1 MKKFF
6 LLLILIFSC
15 FFSFGQLSKTHY
27 LPPIAFSSDYYGFN
41 SGPWKGE
48 YIYISTPSTSSVTF
62 NIKEVGGALIT
73 GEVSNSNPYVHEIRE
88 TVLPPYQLGVNFP
101 LPSSRLSVSA
111 DSTFSV
117 AQIPPSENATSTS
130 IIYSDKGYII
140 DASEPIYVAVR
151 AQNNVHAS
159 K

>member
-27 LPPIAFSSDYYGFN
+27 LPPIAFSSHYYGLR
-41 SGPWKGE
+41 SGPFEGE

-62 NIKEVGGALIT
+62 NIKEVGGATIS
-73 GEVSNSNPYVHEIRE
+73 GEVSNSTPYVY
-88 TVLPPYQLGVNFP
+88 TVRNPSTFPPFIYGVNYP
-101 LPSSRLSVSA
+101 ITSSRLSVSV
-111 DSTFSV
+111 DSTFDPF
-117 AQIPPSENATSTS
+117 QIPPSENATSTS

-140 DASEPIYVAVR
+140 DATEPIYVAVR
-151 AQNNVHAS
+151 LSLIHI
-159 K
+159 